1 MKIKVRDEMMQYYE
15 AEVVDFE
22 ALQDFQFRVSYYDD
36 EGQYNT
42 EVVDH
47 HRLILDSEIKDRSYG
62 L

>member
-1 MKIKVRDEMMQYYE
+1 MRIRVKDNYMQFYE

-22 ALQDFQFRVSYYDD
+22 ALQDFKFKVSYYDS
-36 EGQYNT
+36 EGQHNT

-47 HRLILDSEIKDRSYG
+47 HRLILDSELKDRSYG